1 MRYKLLY
8 IITASLYTIQLVAQ
22 PKTLATN
29 KYEIADGDEFFA
41 IGNFVVALDIYK
53 KAYETLPNNR
63 ELNYKLA
70 LCYLNTN
77 QSRVEAVKHLE
88 YVVKDE
94 KAFTEAWYH
103 LGIAYSLDYKLDEAI
118 KALQKFQKFE
128 PKKSQVAERKIEQC
142 NNAKELMKH
151 PVNVSFTHLGKEINS
166 PYPDYY
172 PWITKDENLLV
183 FTSRRKGNIG
193 GVIEGDGYYPSDIYM
208 SKATNGKWEKTK
220 NIGPSINTAM
230 DEQAVGLKADGSEI
244 FIYIDHY
251 EVYGNIFS
259 SKKKG
264 NAFLKMQPFNE
275 RINKKMEYSGS
286 VSEDGSILFFVR
298 KESEKETENTDIF
311 MAKKLPS
318 GEWAEPQKLG
328 NEINTAY
335 NEEFPYLA
343 TDGKTLYFSSE
354 GHNSMGGFD
363 LFKSEW
369 NENDNSWSKAVNL
382 GYPINTT
389 DDDKSISISADNK
402 TGYISASRSS
412 GFGDLDIYRLKFKKA
427 GEKLIIY
434 KGAISVSDSLTKK
447 QDIIASITVTEKTT
461 HEEYSFTPHSQTGAF
476 VMLLPE
482 GTYDILLTSKN
493 YKEIKEKLEV
503 NDIGNSANEH
513 LKNYILIKNK

>member
-1 MRYKLLY
+1 MKYKFLN
-8 IITASLYTIQLVAQ
+8 IIICSFFSLHVFTQTQSLSH
-22 PKTLATN
+22 N
-29 KYEIADGDEFFA
+29 KYEVVDGDEYFNM
-41 IGNFVVALDIYK
+41 GNFVMALDIYK
-53 KAYETLPNNR
+53 KAYETLPNSR

-77 QSRVEAVKHLE
+77 QSRAEAVKHLE

-103 LGIAYSLDYKLDEAI
+103 LGIAYSLDYKLDNAI
-118 KALQKFQKFE
+118 NAFQKFQKFE
-128 PKKSQVAERKIEQC
+128 PKKSSLAERKIEQC

-151 PVNVSFTHLGKEINS
+151 PINVSFYNLGKEINS

-172 PWITKDENLLV
+172 PWITKDENQLV

-193 GVIEGDGYYPSDIYM
+193 GVVEGDGYYPSDIYT

-244 FIYIDHY
+244 LIYIDHY
-251 EVYGNIFS
+251 EVYGDIFS

-275 RINKKMEYSGS
+275 KINRKMEYSGS
-286 VSEDGSILFFVR
+286 VNEDGSILFFVR
-298 KESEKETENTDIF
+298 KESEKETENTDIY

-318 GEWAEPQKLG
+318 GDWAEPQKLG

-343 TDGKTLYFSSE
+343 ADGKTLYFSSE

-369 NENDNSWSKAVNL
+369 NEEDNTWSKAVNL

-389 DDDKSISISADNK
+389 DDDKSISISSDNK
-402 TGYISASRSS
+402 VGYISASRPS
-412 GFGDLDIYRLKFKKA
+412 GFGDLDIYRIKFKKA
-427 GEKLIIY
+427 GEKTIIY
-434 KGAISVSDSLTKK
+434 KGVVSVADSLNKK
-447 QDIIASITVTEKTT
+447 QELIALITATEKNT
-461 HEEYSFTPHSQTGAF
+461 HEEYSFTPHPQTGNFIMA
-476 VMLLPE
+476 LPE
-482 GTYDILLTSKN
+482 GNYEVIVNAAN

-503 NDIGNSANEH
+503 NDIGNSIIEQA
-513 LKNYILIKNK
+513 KNFLLFKK